1 MAANPA
7 DLHPDVAALAFLL
20 GTWHGE
26 GLGEYPTI
34 EPFNYGEEL
43 SFEHVGDAY
52 LAYAQRSWLLENG
65 SPLHME
71 RGFLRPGADGALEL
85 TLAHPLGLTEVSE
98 GRLEG
103 TVIHLATTAGGV
115 ARTTTGMGVTGLARR
130 YHVDGPTLVYEL
142 DMATDDTA
150 MTRHLAGVLRRTA

>member
-7 DLHPDVAALAFLL
+7 DLHPDVAALSFLL

-34 EPFNYGEEL
+34 EPFGYGEEV

-52 LAYAQRSWLLENG
+52 LVYGERSWLLEDG

-71 RGFLRPGADGALEL
+71 RGFLRPGAHGTLEL
-85 TLAHPLGLTEVSE
+85 TLAHPLGLTEISE
-98 GRLEG
+98 GTLDG
-103 TVIHLATTAGGV
+103 TAMALTTTAGGIGR
-115 ARTTTGMGVTGLARR
+115 ATTGLAVTGLARR
-130 YHVDGPTLVYEL
+130 YHVDGPTLVYEI
-142 DMATDDTA
+142 DMATEDTA
-150 MTRHLAGVLRRTA
+150 MTRHLAAVLRRA

>member
-1 MAANPA
+1 MAANPV

-20 GTWHGE
+20 GTWHGD

-34 EPFNYGEEL
+34 EPFQYGEEL
-43 SFEHVGDAY
+43 SFDHVGDAY
-52 LAYAQRSWLLENG
+52 LVYAQRSWLLTDG

-98 GRLEG
+98 GTLEG
-103 TVIHLATTAGGV
+103 TMIELATGSAGV
-115 ARTTTGMGVTGLARR
+115 ARTTTGLAVTGLSRR
-130 YHVDGPTLVYEL
+130 YHVDGPTLVYEI
-142 DMATDDTA
+142 DMATEDTA
-150 MTRHLAGVLRRTA
+150 LTRHLAAVLRRAS